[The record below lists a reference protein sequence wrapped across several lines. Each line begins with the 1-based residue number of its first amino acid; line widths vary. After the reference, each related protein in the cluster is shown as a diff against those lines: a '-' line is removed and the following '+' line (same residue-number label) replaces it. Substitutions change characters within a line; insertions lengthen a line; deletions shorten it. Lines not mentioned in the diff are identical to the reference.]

1 MYRYVV
7 SLTRPPVLHC
17 ILLVGTLFSVPACK
31 SPDPENAPSSSA
43 RSIVG
48 DWELSRFD
56 EELLVLPESVRRP
69 NLLINPDGAVYGL
82 SGVNQYRSTLSFDGM
97 QQGAFVMGPIAAT
110 RMAGPSEAM
119 DIENRFLESLQNTR
133 NYRVDGDTLVL
144 IGADGDLLHLVWL
157 DPS

>member
-17 ILLVGTLFSVPACK
+17 ILLAGTLFSLPACK
-31 SPDPENAPSSSA
+31 SPDPGNAPSSSA

-82 SGVNQYRSTLSFDGM
+82 SGVNQYRSTLSFDGT
-97 QQGAFVMGPIAAT
+97 QQGAFTMGPIVAT
-110 RMAGPSEAM
+110 RMAGTHQAM
-119 DIENRFLESLQNTR
+119 DIENRFLESLQNTKT
-133 NYRVDGDTLVL
+133 YRVDGDTLVL
-144 IGADGDLLHLVWL
+144 SGADGDLLYLVWL